1 MVTPHMPPEQ
11 SANAL
16 LPVLLGDALV
26 SQGVSAT
33 YVSHPPLAGP
43 PDASGRVRYVPRR
56 GRDRFS
62 RSLVG
67 AVAAGTRMMLGA
79 RDLVRQTDL
88 VHLHSNGFIVEV
100 GQWLARRYRKP
111 YVITLYGTDISSH
124 EPSRHAR
131 YNGVVRSAAARVFYS
146 KGLLHHAQRLGL
158 AHEPSLVIYAPVNSR
173 FSSPDDGQRAAI
185 RRDLGISEGPVLLT
199 VKRLHPLAGHDTLL
213 GALRDVIRSFPDAA
227 LWLIGDGEL
236 RVVLQQRCR
245 DLGIA
250 AQVNFLGSMSNDRL
264 GAYYAAADLFVLPSQ
279 TESWGT
285 VMLEA
290 LACGTPVVTTD
301 TVGGIEIGEAFPQ
314 DVAVVPKGNAS
325 ELAAAIVRTL
335 PVRRRTSPATRERI
349 RRDFSVTACASQ
361 YLEVYRK
368 VLGH

>member
-1 MVTPHMPPEQ
+1 M
-11 SANAL
+11 
-16 LPVLLGDALV
+16 LGDALV

-43 PDASGRVRYVPRR
+43 LDATGRVRYVPRR

-79 RDLVRQTDL
+79 RDLVRHTDL
-88 VHLHSNGFIVEV
+88 VHLHSNGFIVEI

-124 EPSRHAR
+124 EPSTHAR
-131 YNGVVRSAAARVFYS
+131 YNGVVRYAAARVFYS
-146 KGLLHHAQRLGL
+146 KGLLQHAQRLGL

-213 GALRDVIRSFPDAA
+213 GALRDVIRSLPNAT

-250 AQVNFLGSMSNDRL
+250 GQVNFLGIMSNDRL

-301 TVGGIEIGEAFPQ
+301 TVGGIEVGEAFPE
-314 DVAVVPKGNAS
+314 DVAVVPKGNSS
-325 ELAAAIVRTL
+325 ELAAAIVRAL
-335 PVRRRTSPATRERI
+335 PGRRRASPATRERI

-361 YLEVYRK
+361 YLEVYRR